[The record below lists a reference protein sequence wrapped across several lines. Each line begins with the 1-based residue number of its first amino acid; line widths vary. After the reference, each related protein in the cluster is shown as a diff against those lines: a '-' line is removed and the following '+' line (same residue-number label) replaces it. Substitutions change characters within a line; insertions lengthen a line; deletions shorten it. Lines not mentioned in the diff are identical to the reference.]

1 MRWVNI
7 SRKTRRQ
14 TPDAKGSRA
23 PLIEHRGVLASEYDG
38 PMRLTPPTTGT
49 FTLAVLAIVA
59 GIASHLGYLDALA
72 EYAFWLVAGGAGL
85 LVIGV
90 VFRKL

>member
-1 MRWVNI
+1 
-7 SRKTRRQ
+7 
-14 TPDAKGSRA
+14 
-23 PLIEHRGVLASEYDG
+23 
-38 PMRLTPPTTGT
+38 MRLTPPTTGT

-59 GIASHLGYLDALA
+59 GIAAHLGYLDALA

-85 LVIGV
+85 LLIGV